1 MSPTGEKM
9 STKLELHAQTRED
22 VGKGASRRLR
32 RQGERIPGILY
43 GGGADPV
50 KLTLENRELSKA
62 MMNEAFFSQIL
73 DLSVDGKSEQVILR
87 DLQRN
92 PSNDKVMHIDLL
104 RIRADRVLQV
114 SVPLHF
120 INEDRCVG
128 VRLEGGSI
136 SHLLNEVEITCL
148 PADLPEYIEVYMA
161 ELKLGEIIH
170 LSDLAMPDG
179 VNIVALDHGDD
190 RPVVTV
196 VAPRGG
202 AEEEEEVE
210 AAAADEAAGEE
221 AGDESSDD

>member
-1 MSPTGEKM
+1 MSPTGEMM
-9 STKLELHAQTRED
+9 SIKLELHAQTRED

-43 GGGADPV
+43 GGGAEPV

-62 MMNEAFFSQIL
+62 MMNEVFFSQII
-73 DLSVDGKSEQVILR
+73 DLSVDGTSEQVILR

-104 RIRADRVLQV
+104 RIRADRELQV

-120 INEDRCVG
+120 MNEDRCVG

-148 PADLPEYIEVYMA
+148 PKDLPEYIEVYMA
-161 ELKLGEIIH
+161 ELKLGEMIH
-170 LSDLAMPDG
+170 LSDLAVPEG
-179 VNIVALDHGDD
+179 INVVALDHGDD

-196 VAPRGG
+196 LAPRV
-202 AEEEEEVE
+202 ASEQEEEVE
-210 AAAADEAAGEE
+210 AAAGEE
-221 AGDESSDD
+221 AADEEGGDESSDD